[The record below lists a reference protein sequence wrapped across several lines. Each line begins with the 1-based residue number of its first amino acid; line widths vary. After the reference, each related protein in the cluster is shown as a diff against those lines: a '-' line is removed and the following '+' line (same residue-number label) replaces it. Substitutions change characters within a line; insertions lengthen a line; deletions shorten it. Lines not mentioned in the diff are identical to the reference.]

1 MVHVQG
7 GCWILPKRSESLLLP
22 SNNFGIPDLATVKL
36 EVPDDG
42 MFLLRHPVQKYLKNS
57 QCFIVTVLFA
67 DDNYGNIMSVLP
79 PERQG
84 HKAGAGIYYHVDCE
98 CFCLLACISQ
108 H

>member
-7 GCWILPKRSESLLLP
+7 GCWILQKRSVSLP
-22 SNNFGIPDLATVKL
+22 SSSTHFGIADLVTVKL

-42 MFLLRHPVQKYLKNS
+42 MFLLPPSCPKYLDNS
-57 QCFIVTVLFA
+57 QCFLVTVLFA

-98 CFCLLACISQ
+98 VFCLLPCIRR